1 MEKSRLPRLLLCLSS
16 AAWLAACAANGQ
28 FASKTNP
35 IDYQVSLAR
44 VCTGVHGL
52 DAVFQGLAQT
62 NPGKISPDDVGVEQ
76 GVVKLVGNFCDP
88 GKLPTD
94 LAGALASVAVASV
107 DLGNLVAK
115 LSK

>member
-1 MEKSRLPRLLLCLSS
+1 MKNVVFPALLGFALS
-16 AAWLAACAANGQ
+16 ACASNGGW
-28 FASKTNP
+28 ASKSNP
-35 IDYQVSLAR
+35 VDYQVSLAR

-62 NPGKISPDDVGVEQ
+62 NPGKIGPDDQATEQ
-76 GVVKLVGNFCDP
+76 AVVKLLTNLCDP

-94 LAGALASVAVASV
+94 MAGAVAAAAVASV